1 MPDLILRKIM
11 LRGDG
16 KKDSEVEFLRGINLI
31 TGGSDTGKT
40 YMFDLINYVLGASNS
55 PHYIKVSEGYN
66 LVLLEIEINQRIQT
80 LIRAFD
86 ETEFVYIYHNKITEI
101 TEKEVPQK
109 YQANT
114 NAKQSISK
122 YLMGL
127 LGYSEPIVLKSTVK
141 GKKQQLS
148 FRLLMK
154 NFSISAEKI
163 SFKSKSIIETELTYP
178 KPVFTVEKLR
188 FLISGEGKCTKSKKS
203 QAVKTRAI
211 NKLEILN
218 ELLVEA
224 EERLNAEIKSV
235 GHTNI
240 SFVND
245 SEIRSMSDEISE
257 LEKEKEKN
265 QSRIIELK
273 ENIRDLQHSLTN
285 TRETIRRFQILK
297 EQYITEIERIEF
309 VYEGESYIAQIEN
322 EVCPLCHSEIVKAK
336 IDTEKV
342 FEAFNI
348 EKMKVVEKKN
358 GIDEVVNDVQKQ
370 DEYLL
375 QQIQA
380 IEDEIQSIENYLK
393 NEVCPTIE
401 QKQIDYNVLNDY
413 CRHKAKEEVLKSQY
427 ENIKKRIDTFTNIT
441 KENDDDVPVKRD
453 ETVFE
458 NRIEELCEHMAEL
471 LVEFKF
477 SDKVEVNYDHQNQD
491 FYINEQKRKAYG
503 QGYSGLIYISYVLAL
518 KWISDKYGIATPNFL
533 ILDSPFTALTEEDE
547 KKGKVILK
555 SNKRIDSFFNYIIK
569 EYENKQIILIENTD
583 ERYNKVDDKV
593 NYIHFTKN
601 KELGRYG
608 FVENE
613 M

>member
-16 KKDSEVEFLRGINLI
+16 KKDSEIEFLRGINLI

-40 YMFDLINYVLGASNS
+40 YMFDLINYVLGASNP

-66 LVLLEIEINQRIQT
+66 LALLEIEINQHTQT

-86 ETEFVYIYHNKITEI
+86 AKEFIYIYHSKITEI
-101 TEKEVPQK
+101 TEKDVPQK
-109 YQANT
+109 YQADT
-114 NAKQSISK
+114 KAKQSISK

-127 LGYSEPIVLKSTVK
+127 LGYSEPIVLKSTVR

-154 NFSISAEKI
+154 NFSISEEKI
-163 SFKSKSIIETELTYP
+163 TAKSKSIIETELTYP

-188 FLISGEGKCTKSKKS
+188 FLLSGEGKCTKARNS
-203 QAVKTRAI
+203 QAVKVRAV
-211 NKLEILN
+211 NKLEVLN
-218 ELLVEA
+218 ELLVEV
-224 EERLNAEIKSV
+224 EEKLNAELKTV
-235 GHTNI
+235 EYANI
-240 SFVND
+240 SVD
-245 SEIRSMSDEISE
+245 DHSEIKIVSDEISA
-257 LEKEKEKN
+257 LEKEKEKK
-265 QSRIIELK
+265 QSRITELK
-273 ENIRDLQHSLTN
+273 DNIFDLQHTLTN

-297 EQYITEIERIEF
+297 EQYQTEIERIEF

-322 EVCPLCHSEIVKAK
+322 DVCPLCHSEIIKAK
-336 IDTEKV
+336 IDIEKV

-348 EKMKVVEKKN
+348 EKKKIVEKRS
-358 GIDEVVNDVQKQ
+358 GIDEAVNDVQNKE
-370 DEYLL
+370 DYLL
-375 QQIQA
+375 QQIKA
-380 IEDEIQSIENYLK
+380 IEDEIRSIENYLR
-393 NEVCPTIE
+393 NEICPTIE

-427 ENIKKRIDTFTNIT
+427 ENIKKRIDTFTNIAE
-441 KENDDDVPVKRD
+441 ENDDAPVKRD

-477 SDKVEVNYDHQNQD
+477 SDNVEVNYDCQDQD

-547 KKGKVILK
+547 KNGKVIFK

>member
-16 KKDSEVEFLRGINLI
+16 KNDSEVEFLRGINLI

-40 YMFDLINYVLGASNS
+40 YMFDLINYVLGASNP

-66 LVLLEIEINQRIQT
+66 LALLEIEINQHTQT

-86 ETEFVYIYHNKITEI
+86 ETEFVYIYHSKITEI
-101 TEKEVPQK
+101 TEKDVPQK
-109 YQANT
+109 YQADT
-114 NAKQSISK
+114 KAKQSISK

-141 GKKQQLS
+141 GKTQQLS

-163 SFKSKSIIETELTYP
+163 TAKSKSIIETELTYP

-188 FLISGEGKCTKSKKS
+188 FLLSGEGKCTKSRNS
-203 QAVKTRAI
+203 QAVKARAI
-211 NKLEILN
+211 NKLEVLN

-224 EERLNAEIKSV
+224 EDRLNAERKSV
-235 GHTNI
+235 EDAKI
-240 SFVND
+240 SVVDDND
-245 SEIRSMSDEISE
+245 IKNVSDKISA

-265 QSRIIELK
+265 QSRITDLK
-273 ENIRDLQHSLTN
+273 DNIFDLQHSLTN
-285 TRETIRRFQILK
+285 TRETIRRFQMLK
-297 EQYITEIERIEF
+297 EQYQTEIERLEF

-322 EVCPLCHSEIVKAK
+322 DVCPLCHSEIIKAK
-336 IDTEKV
+336 IDIEKV

-348 EKMKVVEKKN
+348 EKRKIVEKKS
-358 GIDEVVNDVQKQ
+358 GIDEAVNDVQNNE
-370 DEYLL
+370 EYLL
-375 QQIQA
+375 HQIKA
-380 IEDEIQSIENYLK
+380 IEDEMFSVENYLR
-393 NEVCPTIE
+393 NEICPTIV
-401 QKQIDYNVLNDY
+401 QKQINYNVLNDY

-441 KENDDDVPVKRD
+441 EENDDAPVKRD

-477 SDKVEVNYDHQNQD
+477 SDKVEINYDHQDQD

-518 KWISDKYGIATPNFL
+518 KWIADKYEIATPNFL